1 MPAKNDAEEV
11 KNFAF
16 QPVGG
21 GPDGDKG
28 VGLVVGAECNF
39 QTQARVVGERI
50 KLCDQI
56 ETFFTPR
63 PINRCVVLKQ
73 VELFF
78 IPRIPRDLQKSRRIH
93 DENRLLAIF
102 QRIENR
108 RAESLAI
115 PPREF
120 VVERHLHWGGSSGN
134 GSRRL
139 RGRSWRCTPG
149 GWRRG
154 SASFFWRR
162 TFGRLGRLGLVCHGP
177 WDLGLHLEY
186 PARSAAQA
194 RNSSLEYTA
203 KNGPRRVGA
212 NGASR
217 TAIRQPK
224 R

>member
-120 VVERHLHWGGSSGN
+120 IVERHLHGSRSSGR
-134 GSRRL
+134 GRL
-139 RGRSWRCTPG
+139 RGGSWRSTRSR
-149 GWRRG
+149 WRRG
-154 SASFFWRR
+154 RASHFWLR
-162 TFGRLGRLGLVCHGP
+162 TFGRLGCLGLVCHGP
-177 WDLGLHLEY
+177 WDLGLHLDY
-186 PARSAAQA
+186 PARSAA
-194 RNSSLEYTA
+194 RHGSLSPEYTA
-203 KNGPRRVGA
+203 KKTPREG
-212 NGASR
+212 
-217 TAIRQPK
+217 
-224 R
+224 